1 MARKNVITPN
11 SGIWKRR
18 ITNVD
23 NRLEMVNDI
32 HDINMFI
39 LLIRVEEHLLHT
51 KGRVDMTTSFDRL
64 PTVTPAS
71 WIPGPGQGHWTY
83 NDYAALPDDGKRYEI
98 VNGVLYM
105 TPSPTGPHQDAVGR
119 FYAYLLTHVETAG
132 LGKIRIAPFDVE
144 LAPDVVVQ
152 PDVFVVLKAN
162 FDKITKTRIIGAPDL
177 VIEVSSPSTVGY
189 DRREKQ
195 DAYASA
201 GVPEYWVAHPTE
213 REVEVLVLENGKYRS
228 LGIFEGHA
236 TLPSQVLAGLPV
248 QVEQFFA

>member
-1 MARKNVITPN
+1 M
-11 SGIWKRR
+11 
-18 ITNVD
+18 D
-23 NRLEMVNDI
+23 NDI
-32 HDINMFI
+32 HDIKIFV
-39 LLIRVEEHLLHT
+39 LLIRAEERLLYT
-51 KGRVDMTTSFDRL
+51 KGRANMTTTSNRL
-64 PTVTPAS
+64 PTVTPAG
-71 WIPGPGQGHWTY
+71 WVPGPGQGHWTY
-83 NDYAALPDDGKRYEI
+83 NDYAALPDEGKRYEI

-162 FDKITKTRIIGAPDL
+162 FDKITKTHIIGAPDL
-177 VIEVSSPSTVGY
+177 VIEVSSPSTAGY

-195 DAYASA
+195 DAYANA
-201 GVPEYWVAHPTE
+201 GVAEYWVAHPTE

-228 LGIFEGHA
+228 LGIFEGQA
-236 TLPSQVLAGLPV
+236 ILPSQVLAELPV
-248 QVEQFFA
+248 HVEQFFA